1 MRRLYF
7 LRKLRRV
14 VARQPAVTQICE
26 DFDLTEIAAL
36 F

>member
-26 DFDLTEIAAL
+26 DFDLTWIAAL

>member
-7 LRKLRRV
+7 LRKLRRA

-26 DFDLTEIAAL
+26 DFDLKGIAAL

>member
-26 DFDLTEIAAL
+26 DFDLKGIPAL

>member
-7 LRKLRRV
+7 LRKLRRA

-26 DFDLTEIAAL
+26 DFDLTGIAAL